1 MISESSLPGGS
12 VGQIE
17 VESPK
22 QFDDAQRGMLG
33 YVIALLLYQGNPG
46 YQENDSFA
54 SVLLLRSYPFDKKEA
69 YIGFSRASIQS
80 SDYVIW
86 YGG

>member
-1 MISESSLPGGS
+1 MISKSSLPGGS

-17 VESPK
+17 VECAK

-46 YQENDSFA
+46 DQENDGFA
-54 SVLLLRSYPFDKKEA
+54 FVLLLRGYPFNKKEA